1 MYSVVLLVVSI
12 AMLMVLISKLRV
24 HAFLSLLIVSLLLGV
39 VSGMPLGEV
48 ATTVAAGFGGTMQS
62 IGIVIICGVIV
73 GEILECTGG
82 AQKIADSILNLVGI
96 KRAPLATTVT
106 GAVVSIPTFCDSGF
120 VILNPVIKALS
131 RKGNIP
137 YMVLVTS
144 LMCGLLTTH
153 SLVPPTP
160 GPIAVAGILGADVG
174 KVMIYGIIVAI
185 PIILVTQL
193 WCNSKFIKTRYPEIA
208 EASDEDI
215 LANEKFAEIVAHS
228 PSTFMSYLPIV
239 VPIILIVVRSFV
251 TQYDADTESMVYQ
264 IVNFIGTPYI
274 ALLIGT
280 LLSFLLPTK
289 LNGEVTDTWVSTAIQ
304 KSAEILLITGIA
316 GCYGKILQAIGVGDV
331 LAGIISSMGIPSV
344 ILPFIIS
351 AIVLMAQGS
360 ATVAMTTTAGIILPL
375 LPALSIS
382 PELATVAIAGGSMCG
397 VLPMGSYFWCV
408 TKLSGYDIK
417 KGYIAVTATTYVM
430 GLTALI
436 AVWVLSFVIH

>member
-48 ATTVAAGFGGTMQS
+48 ANTVAAGFGGTMQS

-174 KVMIYGIIVAI
+174 KVMIYGLIVAI

-193 WCNSKFIKTRYPEIA
+193 RCNSKFIKTRYPEIA
-208 EASDEDI
+208 EANDEDI

-251 TQYDADTESMVYQ
+251 TQYDADTESIVYQ